1 MELLDLTELLELTE
15 LPELPELNV
24 DDQAF
29 DFLMDITDF
38 FQGLQEQ
45 LAEFATSFFGIF
57 GF

>member
-1 MELLDLTELLELTE
+1 MELLDLTEL
-15 LPELPELNV
+15 PELNV
-24 DDQAF
+24 EDQAF
-29 DFLMDITDF
+29 DILMDITDF